1 MEFITDI
8 TVTNGDNSTVTIEG
22 DIPFDELAKER
33 SKAIAHLGTDIEL
46 DGFRKGH
53 VPEEVLVG
61 KLGEMTILTEMA
73 ERALA
78 RVYPQILKE
87 HNIEAIGHPQV
98 EITKI
103 AQDNPL
109 GFRATVA
116 VVPDI
121 ALPDYKQI
129 AKDINAEKATTDV
142 TDEDVAQ
149 QIKEIMR
156 QKEAYERLQQSAKNS
171 AEAESSA
178 DKESDG
184 TTDLP
189 TPESEAKKQ
198 SDTAEEGPVED
209 ADLPELTDEYV
220 KGLGQPGQFET
231 VDDFKKKVREHL
243 EIEKER
249 EVAAA
254 HRAKV
259 TDAIIDKTTMEL
271 PQVLIDSEINQ
282 MFAQMEE
289 DLKRANLKMDDY
301 LGHIKKTKEEL
312 REEWKPAAEKRAK
325 LQLILNEIANKEEV
339 TPDKAAVDTQVD
351 QLMEQY
357 KDADEAQVRVY
368 VASVLTNEEVMKMLE
383 NQ

>member
-1 MEFITDI
+1 M
-8 TVTNGDNSTVTIEG
+8 
-22 DIPFDELAKER
+22 
-33 SKAIAHLGTDIEL
+33 
-46 DGFRKGH
+46 
-53 VPEEVLVG
+53 
-61 KLGEMTILTEMA
+61 
-73 ERALA
+73 
-78 RVYPQILKE
+78 
-87 HNIEAIGHPQV
+87 
-98 EITKI
+98 
-103 AQDNPL
+103 
-109 GFRATVA
+109 
-116 VVPDI
+116 
-121 ALPDYKQI
+121 
-129 AKDINAEKATTDV
+129 
-142 TDEDVAQ
+142 
-149 QIKEIMR
+149 
-156 QKEAYERLQQSAKNS
+156 
-171 AEAESSA
+171 
-178 DKESDG
+178 
-184 TTDLP
+184 
-189 TPESEAKKQ
+189 
-198 SDTAEEGPVED
+198 
-209 ADLPELTDEYV
+209 